1 MPSHEETACLHS
13 SLSPHPWESSHLFCL
28 ARKAE
33 KQFFLSMNTCMNHV
47 NHDDQYLSNFHVR
60 DEQEIV

>member
-33 KQFFLSMNTCMNHV
+33 KQIFFIYE
-47 NHDDQYLSNFHVR
+47 YLHESC
-60 DEQEIV
+60 EP